1 MTVSREKIA
10 PVFGTKKLSKRELA
24 KKLGISRSSLYYQ
37 KKRPREDAEIKNQI
51 DSVMTD
57 NPSYGHKRIAMELKL
72 NKKRILRVMK
82 LFDLRPARRRATYP
96 YKPEDQNKPPAKFT
110 NLVKNITAKFPNH
123 IWAADFTYIK
133 YRGSFI
139 YLATVIDLFT
149 REIVGFNVSRFRNK
163 YLVIGALR
171 YALKDNQSPIFYHSD
186 QGSEYEAKES
196 IDLSEQNKIK
206 ISMSA
211 KSSPWEN
218 SFQESFYSNFK
229 LDLGRTDR
237 FDTLPELVEAIYRQI
252 FYYNNK
258 RIHSKFKMPPSKFKA
273 QYYLQKNSPKTVDK
287 SVQKTGYLTLFNF
300 FTKTKPFP
308 LTESLF
314 LSLTKKNFAITSGK
328 RLNHYLFFFF
338 HWQSYLIPPN
348 LF

>member
-1 MTVSREKIA
+1 MTLTREKIM
-10 PVFGTKKLSKRELA
+10 PVFGRQKLSKRELA
-24 KKLGISRSSLYYQ
+24 RKLGVSRSSLYYQ
-37 KKRPREDAEIKNQI
+37 KKRPSQDLEIKNQI

-57 NPSYGHKRIAMELKL
+57 NPAYGHKRIALELKL
-72 NKKRILRVMK
+72 NKKRIRRVMK
-82 LFDLRPARRRATYP
+82 LFDLKPARRRTSYP
-96 YKPEDQNKPPAKFT
+96 SKPEDHAKPPAKFT
-110 NLVKNITAKFPNH
+110 NLIKDIAAKFPNH

-133 YRGSFI
+133 YQGRFI

-171 YALKDNQSPIFYHSD
+171 YALKYNQPPIFCHSD

-196 IDLSEQNKIK
+196 IDLAKQNKIK

-229 LDLGRTDR
+229 LDLGRTNR
-237 FDTLPELVEAIYRQI
+237 FDILPELIEAIFQQI

-258 RIHSKFKMPPSKFKA
+258 RIHSELKMPPVKFKA
-273 QYYLQKNSPKTVDK
+273 QYYLQKNSLKAVDK
-287 SVQKTGYLTLFNF
+287 SVQKM
-300 FTKTKPFP
+300 
-308 LTESLF
+308 
-314 LSLTKKNFAITSGK
+314 
-328 RLNHYLFFFF
+328 
-338 HWQSYLIPPN
+338 
-348 LF
+348 